1 MSVSYDLFTKAF
13 LTKVT
18 QYDFVT
24 MDEFERQ
31 DLVDGFMKRAIAD
44 FRHICKYDFSTT
56 DDDVAREFNVDVK
69 DEDEDELLD
78 IISEGMVVQWLKPFV
93 FKQDSL
99 ELFLNT
105 RDFTAYSPAELLYR
119 IGNAYTDARKTFI
132 NMMREY
138 SYVHGDLS
146 ELHI

>member
-56 DDDVAREFNVDVK
+56 DDDAAREFNVDVK

-138 SYVHGDLS
+138 SYAHGDLS

>member
-13 LTKVT
+13 LAKVT

-24 MDEFERQ
+24 MDAFERQ
-31 DLVDGFMKRAIAD
+31 DLVDGFMKRAIAE
-44 FRHICKYDFSTT
+44 FKHICKYDFSTT
-56 DDDVAREFNVDVK
+56 DDDVTREFNVNIAE
-69 DEDEDELLD
+69 EDEDELLD
-78 IISEGMVVQWLKPFV
+78 IISEGMLVQWLKPFV

-138 SYVHGDLS
+138 SYSHGDLS

>member
-1 MSVSYDLFTKAF
+1 MGVSYDMFTKAF
-13 LTKVT
+13 LAKVT

-24 MDEFERQ
+24 MDALERQ
-31 DLVDGFMKRAIAD
+31 DLVDGFMKRAIAE

-56 DDDVAREFNVDVK
+56 DNDAAREFDVDVK
-69 DEDEDELLD
+69 EEDEDELYD
-78 IISEGMVVQWLKPFV
+78 IISEGMLVQWLKPFV
-93 FKQDSL
+93 YKQDSL

-119 IGNAYTDARKTFI
+119 IGNAYTDVRRNYI

-138 SYVHGDLS
+138 SYAHGDLE